1 MNFTRPMR
9 WDVLWLVKGT
19 RSTRRGFSKGVMT
32 TIKRARILLADD
44 HSLVA
49 AGISKLLESEFELIG
64 TVGDGRALVAAAKS
78 DPPDVILLDISMPI
92 LNGFEAA
99 RQIRAAL
106 PNVKLIFVTVHSDN
120 AYVMEAFRAGGAG
133 YVLKRSAASE
143 LPAAIHEVLNG
154 NLYVTPLIGKASA
167 EDFRNGHET
176 QKPILSGRQRE
187 VLQLV
192 AEGYSAKEIAKLLSI
207 SSKTVEFH
215 KGLIMKKLDLHS
227 VAELTQYALQHGIA
241 GNLSSA
247 L

>member
-1 MNFTRPMR
+1 
-9 WDVLWLVKGT
+9 
-19 RSTRRGFSKGVMT
+19 MT
-32 TIKRARILLADD
+32 VTKRARILLADD

-49 AGISKLLESEFELIG
+49 AGICKLLEAEFDLIG
-64 TVGDGRALVAAAKS
+64 TVGDGRALVATAKS

-92 LNGFEAA
+92 LNGLEAA
-99 RQIRAAL
+99 RQIRSVL

-120 AYVMEAFRAGGAG
+120 AYVMEAFRAGGSG

-143 LPAAIHEVLNG
+143 LPAAIHEVLDG
-154 NLYVTPLIGKASA
+154 NLYVTPLIGNSA
-167 EDFRNGHET
+167 VEGFRNGNGHET
-176 QKPILSGRQRE
+176 RPPVLSGRQRE

-227 VAELTQYALQHGIA
+227 TAELTQYALQHGIA

>member
-1 MNFTRPMR
+1 M
-9 WDVLWLVKGT
+9 V
-19 RSTRRGFSKGVMT
+19 SRRLYVHPGAVTKGVMT
-32 TIKRARILLADD
+32 STKKARILLADD

-49 AGISKLLESEFELIG
+49 AGICKLLEAEFELIG
-64 TVGDGRALVAAAKS
+64 TVGDGRALVAAAKG

-92 LNGFEAA
+92 LNGLEAA

-106 PNVKLIFVTVHSDN
+106 PHVKLIFVTVHSDN
-120 AYVMEAFRAGGAG
+120 AYVMEAFRAGGSG

-154 NLYVTPLIGKASA
+154 NLYVTPLLGDGAA
-167 EDFRNGHET
+167 EGFRNGHDN
-176 QKPILSGRQRE
+176 QRSILSGRQRE

>member
-1 MNFTRPMR
+1 M
-9 WDVLWLVKGT
+9 
-19 RSTRRGFSKGVMT
+19 
-32 TIKRARILLADD
+32 LADD

-49 AGISKLLESEFELIG
+49 AGISKLLEIEFELIG

-92 LNGFEAA
+92 LNGLEAA

-106 PNVKLIFVTVHSDN
+106 PHVKLIFVTVHSDN
-120 AYVMEAFRAGGAG
+120 AYVMEAFRAGGSG

-154 NLYVTPLIGKASA
+154 NLYVTPLIGDGAA
-167 EDFRNGHET
+167 EGFRNGLDN
-176 QKPILSGRQRE
+176 QRSILSGRQRE